1 MAKFP
6 WRLSTIQRVE
16 ELKAVIRVLPIW
28 STGIVIAATIHQF
41 TFAALQA
48 ITMDRHITP
57 HFQFPA
63 ASFAV
68 FTILTLTIWVAIYD
82 LIIIPLLATFTR
94 RSNGFT
100 FKQRMGIG
108 LAISCLASA
117 VSAEIERKRRNR
129 AILEGVANVPRGIV
143 KMSAMWLVPQYCLAG
158 LAEAFNAIGQ
168 IQFFYSQLPR
178 SMASIAVALFS
189 LGMGGGSLL
198 AAVIVSVIKKE
209 TTKNGNLGWL
219 PNNLN
224 KGHYDYYY
232 WVLTLMGVVNFLY
245 YLICSWFY
253 GDEKEG
259 MEASRVWDEKVAIE
273 EEGTLN
279 A

>member
-1 MAKFP
+1 MARFP
-6 WRLSTIQRVE
+6 WRLSTVQRVE

-28 STGIVIAATIHQF
+28 STGIVISTTINQF

-48 ITMDRHITP
+48 NTMDRHITP

-68 FTILTLTIWVAIYD
+68 FTIITLTIWVASYD
-82 LIIIPLLATFTR
+82 QIIVRLMTKFTKR
-94 RSNGFT
+94 PNGLSL
-100 FKQRMGIG
+100 KQRMGIG
-108 LAISCLASA
+108 LVISCLGSA
-117 VSAEIERKRRNR
+117 VSAEIERTRRNR
-129 AILEGVANVPRGIV
+129 AIHEGLSNVPKGIV
-143 KMSAMWLVPQYCLAG
+143 KMSAMWLVPQHCLAG

-198 AAVIVSVIKKE
+198 GALIVSVVKK
-209 TTKNGNLGWL
+209 TTEKNGNVGWL
-219 PNNLN
+219 SNNLN
-224 KGHYDYYY
+224 QGHYDYYY
-232 WVLTLMGVVNFLY
+232 WVLSLMGVGNFFY

-253 GDEKEG
+253 GDENEG
-259 MEASRVWDEKVAIE
+259 MEESRVWDEKEAIE
-273 EEGTLN
+273 EAPLN

>member
-1 MAKFP
+1 MARFP
-6 WRLSTIQRVE
+6 WSLSTIQRVE

-28 STGIVIAATIHQF
+28 STGIVISAAITQF

-48 ITMDRHITP
+48 STMDRHITP
-57 HFQFPA
+57 RFQFPA

-68 FTILTLTIWVAIYD
+68 FTIITLTIWVAIYD
-82 LIIIPLLATFTR
+82 QIIVRLLAKFTKL
-94 RSNGFT
+94 SNGLSL
-100 FKQRMGIG
+100 KQRMGIG

-117 VSAEIERKRRNR
+117 VSAEIERTRRNR
-129 AILEGVANVPRGIV
+129 AIDEGLGNVPNGIV
-143 KMSAMWLVPQYCLAG
+143 KMSAMWLVPQHCLAG
-158 LAEAFNAIGQ
+158 LAEALNAIGQ

-198 AAVIVSVIKKE
+198 GALVVSVIKK
-209 TTKNGNLGWL
+209 TTEKNGNVGWL
-219 PNNLN
+219 SNNLN
-224 KGHYDYYY
+224 QGHYDYYY
-232 WVLTLMGVVNFLY
+232 WVLSMMGVVNFLY

-259 MEASRVWDEKVAIE
+259 MEASRVWDEKEAIE
-273 EEGTLN
+273 EAPFN